1 MKDKERNEKLETEI
15 ANNIKKNKNECGKEA
30 RER

>member
-15 ANNIKKNKNECGKEA
+15 ANNIKKNKIMNNFKA
-30 RER
+30 FR